1 MNKIWI
7 INANIV
13 LENQILNNG
22 FLEMSGGKI
31 TVIDQMDNCPSL
43 ASIENVIDC
52 QLKGYIIPGMIDIH
66 VHGALGHDFMDADQI
81 CYSKMAKYLASEGIT
96 AFLATTMTAPM
107 SEIEATIEELS
118 SYYKNQPTA
127 VAEMLGIHLEGP
139 FINGAKKGAQP
150 EEYILKPNV
159 QQFNDLYDKSQQS
172 IRLVT
177 FAPEEDSNFELLKE
191 LTSKGIIA
199 SIGHSDADYH
209 TAIHALKAG
218 ITHATHL
225 FNGMSGLHHRDP
237 GVVGAVLLAE
247 DVYVEVIPD
256 NIHFHKDLLPMV
268 YKMTGLD
275 RLLVITDG
283 IRAKG
288 MPDGMY
294 SLGGNEVEV
303 INNQCIQRKTGS
315 LAGSVLNMNTARKN
329 IEEWLTLSIVEQMR
343 LVSLNQ
349 AVHLGFDKRKGS
361 IALGKDA
368 DVVWLNEEG
377 EVEKT
382 FCLGNLAFEKG

>member
-1 MNKIWI
+1 MNNTWI

-13 LENQILNNG
+13 LENQILKNG
-22 FLEMSGGKI
+22 FLEILDGKI
-31 TVIDQMDNCPSL
+31 TVIDLMENCPQV

-52 QLKGYIIPGMIDIH
+52 RLEGYIIPGMIDIH
-66 VHGALGHDFMDADQI
+66 VHGALGYDFMDADHN
-81 CYSKMAKYLASEGIT
+81 CYSKIAKHLASEGVT
-96 AFLATTMTAPM
+96 AFLATTMTGPM
-107 SEIEATIEELS
+107 SEIEAAIETL
-118 SYYKNQPTA
+118 SYYYNNQPTA

-139 FINGAKKGAQP
+139 FINRAKKGAQP
-150 EEYILKPNV
+150 EEFILKPNV
-159 QQFNDLYDKSQQS
+159 QQFNYLYDKSTQL
-172 IRLVT
+172 ICLVT
-177 FAPEEDSNFELLKE
+177 FAPEEDNNFALLQELN
-191 LTSKGIIA
+191 SKGVIA
-199 SIGHSDADYH
+199 SIGHSDADYN

-218 ITHATHL
+218 ITHVTHL

-237 GVVGAVLLAE
+237 GVVGAVLLSE
-247 DVYVEVIPD
+247 DVYIEVIPD
-256 NIHFHKDLLPMV
+256 NIHFHKDLLRMV
-268 YKMTGLD
+268 YKMTGLH

-283 IRAKG
+283 MRAKG

-294 SLGGNEVEV
+294 DLGGNEVEV

-329 IEEWLTLSIVEQMR
+329 IEECLSLSIVEQIR

-349 AVHLGFDKRKGS
+349 AVHLGLDNRKGS
-361 IALGKDA
+361 IAVGKDA

-382 FCLGNLAFEKG
+382 FCLGNLAFEKD